1 MESGMRMDKLLLL
14 AFILVG
20 VAIISGAIA
29 QISLKRGVEN
39 LKDKYEITQLL
50 NPINF
55 AKALFTSPLLLIGLM
70 LYIIGFVVWIAAL
83 TKLDVSFMYPMLAL
97 AYVLVAVLAAV
108 FLKEEIT
115 LLRWT
120 GIALVTIGAILLL
133 KTA

>member
-39 LKDKYEITQLL
+39 LKDKYEINQLL

>member
-1 MESGMRMDKLLLL
+1 
-14 AFILVG
+14 
-20 VAIISGAIA
+20 
-29 QISLKRGVEN
+29 
-39 LKDKYEITQLL
+39 
-50 NPINF
+50 
-55 AKALFTSPLLLIGLM
+55 M

>member
-1 MESGMRMDKLLLL
+1 MDKLLLL

-39 LKDKYEITQLL
+39 LKDKYEINQLL

-55 AKALFTSPLLLIGLM
+55 AKALFTSPFLLIGLV

>member
-1 MESGMRMDKLLLL
+1 MDKLLLL

-39 LKDKYEITQLL
+39 LKDKYEINQLL

>member
-1 MESGMRMDKLLLL
+1 
-14 AFILVG
+14 
-20 VAIISGAIA
+20 
-29 QISLKRGVEN
+29 
-39 LKDKYEITQLL
+39 
-50 NPINF
+50 
-55 AKALFTSPLLLIGLM
+55 
-70 LYIIGFVVWIAAL
+70 
-83 TKLDVSFMYPMLAL
+83 MYPMLAL